1 MNSEHCQPS
10 PTCLHTSLSWTI
22 PPDYL
27 PDFGDSEAGGGE
39 TTTEGGDT
47 VHVAGVE
54 VTVGREEVTSI
65 TAAVEEIQPTPSI
78 TMSSTDIMEFG
89 EKLCICHM

>member
-1 MNSEHCQPS
+1 M
-10 PTCLHTSLSWTI
+10 
-22 PPDYL
+22 
-27 PDFGDSEAGGGE
+27 
-39 TTTEGGDT
+39 
-47 VHVAGVE
+47 HVAGVE

-89 EKLCICHM
+89 ENESLINLLLSLLLILFVNVTTSHFNYC

>member
-1 MNSEHCQPS
+1 M
-10 PTCLHTSLSWTI
+10 
-22 PPDYL
+22 
-27 PDFGDSEAGGGE
+27 
-39 TTTEGGDT
+39 
-47 VHVAGVE
+47 HVAGVE

-89 EKLCICHM
+89 ENKSLINLLLSLLLILFVNVTTSHFNYC

>member
-1 MNSEHCQPS
+1 M
-10 PTCLHTSLSWTI
+10 
-22 PPDYL
+22 
-27 PDFGDSEAGGGE
+27 
-39 TTTEGGDT
+39 
-47 VHVAGVE
+47 HVAGVE

-89 EKLCICHM
+89 EKLCIYVADDPVGETGCSTNGIKAEPVHFYILYI

>member
-1 MNSEHCQPS
+1 M
-10 PTCLHTSLSWTI
+10 
-22 PPDYL
+22 
-27 PDFGDSEAGGGE
+27 
-39 TTTEGGDT
+39 
-47 VHVAGVE
+47 HVAGVE

-89 EKLCICHM
+89 ENESLIKLLFIIIIINFIFERDHITFQLLLVTSNHKH